1 VVVASD
7 YRDQLDLTVENGVDL
22 GGGII
27 PAYEAWGSETR
38 FGMVALKYAE
48 IFWFVC
54 MYESHK
60 IMKAY

>member
-1 VVVASD
+1 MASD
-7 YRDQLDLTVENGVDL
+7 YGDQLDLSVENRVDL

-27 PAYEAWGSETR
+27 PAYEAWGSDTR
-38 FGMVALKYAE
+38 FGMVALNYPE
-48 IFWFVC
+48 NFWFVC